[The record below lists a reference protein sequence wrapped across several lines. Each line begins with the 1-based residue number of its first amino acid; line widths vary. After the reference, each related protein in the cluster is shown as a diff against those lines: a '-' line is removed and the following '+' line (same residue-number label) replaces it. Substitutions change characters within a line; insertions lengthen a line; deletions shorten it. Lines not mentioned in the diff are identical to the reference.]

1 MILNLNYFSDIFG
14 RGSGAGPSTEAL
26 LTDEAALLPVVSE
39 ASFV

>member
-1 MILNLNYFSDIFG
+1 MIWNLNYFSDIFG

-26 LTDEAALLPVVSE
+26 LTDEALLPVVSE